1 MPLTNEVF
9 TWYQVWIIVFLL
21 LYKITIWNE
30 TAVLYLFTS
39 SLYISKTVLDQ
50 KREKKNT
57 NGIHQEANRLIRT
70 VTRSLRE
77 IYRGGRDRMKPQC
90 LTCFLMC
97 PMAQRSHLM
106 WCQSALSTHFAW
118 THLVSNYSP
127 ASLAVFWFS
136 TLPLSI
142 PNRLRFCLLCCLPSV
157 KKPRHLWSL

>member
-1 MPLTNEVF
+1 MRYSHGT
-9 TWYQVWIIVFLL
+9 
-21 LYKITIWNE
+21 KSGS
-30 TAVLYLFTS
+30 LFSFCYTK
-39 SLYISKTVLDQ
+39 SLFEMKTPFCIYSHRLCTLVKQ
-50 KREKKNT
+50 FWTKREKKKTT

-136 TLPLSI
+136 TLPFSI